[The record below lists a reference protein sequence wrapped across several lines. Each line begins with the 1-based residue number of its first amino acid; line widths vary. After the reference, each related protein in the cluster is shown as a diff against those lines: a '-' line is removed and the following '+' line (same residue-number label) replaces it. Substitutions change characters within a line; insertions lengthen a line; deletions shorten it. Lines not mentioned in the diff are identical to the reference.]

1 MIVLEAITQWR
12 MVVGVMVYWHVGLNN
27 CVMKKRGVVMID
39 RKNYSD
45 DLIQVRF
52 SIGGVEHKD
61 IQEQVIQ
68 VITDFD
74 KTLGYEFRN
83 EDDQIVMVVH
93 TPIQVIPEIVSLL
106 GKKDIAIYEVSKLG
120 E

>member
-1 MIVLEAITQWR
+1 
-12 MVVGVMVYWHVGLNN
+12 
-27 CVMKKRGVVMID
+27 MID

-52 SIGGVEHKD
+52 SIGGLEHKD

-68 VITDFD
+68 GITDFD
-74 KTLGYEFRN
+74 KTIGYEFKN
-83 EDDQIVMVVH
+83 ENGQIVMVVY
-93 TPIQVIPEIVSLL
+93 TPIQVIPEIVRLL
-106 GKKDIAIYEVSKLG
+106 GKKGIAIYEVSKLG

>member
-1 MIVLEAITQWR
+1 
-12 MVVGVMVYWHVGLNN
+12 
-27 CVMKKRGVVMID
+27 MID

-52 SIGGVEHKD
+52 SIGGLEHKD

-68 VITDFD
+68 EITDFD
-74 KTLGYEFRN
+74 KTIGYEFKN
-83 EDDQIVMVVH
+83 ENGQIVMVVH
-93 TPIQVIPEIVSLL
+93 TPIQVIPEIVRLL
-106 GKKDIAIYEVSKLG
+106 GKKGIAIYEVSKLG

>member
-1 MIVLEAITQWR
+1 
-12 MVVGVMVYWHVGLNN
+12 
-27 CVMKKRGVVMID
+27 MID
-39 RKNYSD
+39 RKKYSD

-68 VITDFD
+68 VITDLD